1 MDLKRIFRGWVLAIL
16 FVAIILVIL
25 YKLVNTGPEYKPV
38 ATSQAIAAIN
48 SGNVKS
54 VTLTD
59 VDQTIQLTTKSG
71 ANWESSWVGS
81 QGTQL
86 ANTLQNEVKSG
97 QLPNGVYTVKVPKSS
112 SFWTL
117 IFSYLPFLIIFL
129 LFMVFLNQM
138 QGGGSRVMNFGKSKA
153 KLITK
158 DTPKTTFADVAGADE
173 AIEELQEIKEFLQ
186 APASSRPSAPRS
198 PRACCSTGR
207 PEQARHCSPGPWP
220 ARPACRSTP
229 SQARTSSRCSSVS
242 VPPGCATCS
251 SRPRPTRRPSCSW
264 MRSTRSDGTAGPAS
278 AAGTTSGSKR

>member
-173 AIEELQEIKEFLQ
+173 AIEELQNKTTDDIGQCLCPLLRSSYVRPAASRRRRG
-186 APASSRPSAPRS
+186 APAHRL
-198 PRACCSTGR
+198 
-207 PEQARHCSPGPWP
+207 
-220 ARPACRSTP
+220 
-229 SQARTSSRCSSVS
+229 
-242 VPPGCATCS
+242 
-251 SRPRPTRRPSCSW
+251 
-264 MRSTRSDGTAGPAS
+264 
-278 AAGTTSGSKR
+278 AAAAAA

>member
-25 YKLVNTGPEYKPV
+25 YKLVSTGPQYQLVP
-38 ATSQAIAAIN
+38 TSQAILAIQR
-48 SGNVKS
+48 GQVAL

-59 VDQTIQLTTKSG
+59 VDQTIQLTTKGSLG
-71 ANWESSWVGS
+71 THNWQASWVGS

-86 ANTLQNEVKSG
+86 ANDLQKQVAAGTLSKTA
-97 QLPNGVYTVKVPKSS
+97 YTVKVPKSS

-158 DTPKTTFADVAGADE
+158 DTPKTTFADVAGV
-173 AIEELQEIKEFLQ
+173 EIGR
-186 APASSRPSAPRS
+186 AS
-198 PRACCSTGR
+198 
-207 PEQARHCSPGPWP
+207 
-220 ARPACRSTP
+220 CRE
-229 SQARTSSRCSSVS
+229 RV
-242 VPPGCATCS
+242 
-251 SRPRPTRRPSCSW
+251 
-264 MRSTRSDGTAGPAS
+264 
-278 AAGTTSGSKR
+278 